1 MQYEQS
7 DSGDGGHSK
16 RLRQDKSVEECYRDG
31 TLNRVCLAA
40 WRFSV
45 GSYLIDYSVRL
56 GK

>member
-1 MQYEQS
+1 MQHEQS

-45 GSYLIDYSVRL
+45 DSYLIDYSVRL